1 MLFNRSTGTTIFTDF
16 PCLTLQGTPSV
27 VPLPGLIY
35 KIALERA
42 VGDRILGYYKSSDRY
57 QPHFLLTETTDY
69 DKESANIS
77 PDSIKSLEKFGQRFS
92 HDDATNPLY
101 LCLIPAQ
108 SENISVGCV
117 CKIVG
122 VLTEERMVT
131 VSFKA
136 LARSTIKTPLLNS
149 GNSIWT
155 SDILV
160 CDDTALASNMRDEQK
175 QQAVTDFFGLFQ
187 QLDDAIVSFKRKYK
201 KSCRRG
207 SSQHLL
213 LLSPLSN
220 TLFFQLDKSQFT
232 KAWATISALINE
244 LKSQSNEQSPSST
257 MSQMSSLMDLTVAVL
272 PTTPKQKVEF
282 LKNQLMLDRVQL
294 FRRMVEQFRQIFE
307 TLYSSTE
314 YVQRYFSEASNLEKS
329 RLIANQLKS
338 LRFFIEDVK
347 AQNRLLPVSNQVKK
361 HQTQRSVLRSSSRS
375 REEDN
380 ENDNNEDAGENDEDD
395 EDEIEKLESFI
406 KNLKK
411 YGVHEDGIRTL
422 RKDFKRFRRTNPQSA
437 EYQVLRSYFDVICD
451 IPFGRYS
458 QCQNLDLEKARR
470 KLDEDHYGLPLV
482 KKRLVE
488 YLCVRDLNTNA
499 KSDGGLET
507 QGKAPILLL
516 VGPPGVGKTSIAKSI
531 AEMLKLKFQRVSLGG
546 VHNEAEIRGHRRTY
560 VGSMCGLIINALR
573 KSGSMNPLI
582 LLDEIDKVLSTTGS
596 GSGYGNKINGDPG
609 AALLEVLDPEQNC
622 TFMDHY
628 IGFPVDL
635 SQVLFFCTAN
645 DLEGISR
652 PLLDRMEVIEIPGY
666 TPEEKVHI
674 GTKFLL
680 PKQIRLNGLSAHNK
694 TFSLTSEA
702 WDSLIQEYTRESGV
716 RSLERRLA
724 SIVRGKIL
732 EYVEEGGNE
741 SPNETV
747 SRRELF
753 KYLGFP
759 LHPLAT
765 ELLSDI
771 RMANKE
777 GVVNGLSYNSDGT
790 GSVLVFEVIR
800 TGTVEHSKGPVIKA
814 TGNLG
819 SVLQESIDIGRSLV
833 KSMLHRRLII
843 GANLD
848 AVKSFLASEYH
859 LHVPMGA
866 VSKDGPSA
874 GTAITLALI
883 SLALGKAV
891 DPLLCMTGEI
901 TLRGKILPVGGVKEK
916 LLGAQTYG
924 MKRVLIPIANRPDV
938 VQAVTNDILAFV
950 DDDGLHLELEMIK
963 TKLGL
968 SVTYVNDMF
977 DVIQYVW
984 PDLLLNA
991 HFPATGNGNPCIS
1004 KM

>member
-1 MLFNRSTGTTIFTDF
+1 MLFNKSAGTTKFTDF
-16 PCLTLQGTPSV
+16 PCLTLHGTPSV

-57 QPHFLLTETTDY
+57 QTHFLLTETTVHDR
-69 DKESANIS
+69 ESANIS
-77 PDSIKSLEKFGQRFS
+77 SDSVKSLEKFGQRFG
-92 HDDATNPLY
+92 HDDAANSLY

-108 SENISVGCV
+108 SEDISVGCV
-117 CKIVG
+117 TKIVG
-122 VLTEERMVT
+122 VLTEERTVT

-136 LARSTIKTPLLNS
+136 LARSTIKTPLLNA

-160 CDDTALASNMRDEQK
+160 CDDTAALSSMRDEEK
-175 QQAVTDFFGLFQ
+175 QRAVKDILGLFQ
-187 QLDDAIVSFKRKYK
+187 QLNDAIVSFKRKYK
-201 KSCRRG
+201 NSCKKG

-220 TLFFQLDKSQFT
+220 TLFFQLDKPQFT
-232 KAWATISALINE
+232 KAWAIISALIDD
-244 LKSQSNEQSPSST
+244 LKSHSNEQSPSST
-257 MSQMSSLMDLTVAVL
+257 MSQVGNLMDLMVAVL

-282 LKNQLMLDRVQL
+282 LKNLVMLDRMQL
-294 FRRMVEQFRQIFE
+294 FRRVVEQFQQIFE

-347 AQNRLLPVSNQVKK
+347 ANNRLLPASDQFRK
-361 HQTQRSVLRSSSRS
+361 HKTKGPAVRSSSRG

-380 ENDNNEDAGENDEDD
+380 ENDNNGDAGEDDEEDEDD
-395 EDEIEKLESFI
+395 IEKLQSFI
-406 KNLKK
+406 KNLNK
-411 YGVHEDGIRTL
+411 YGVHEDGIKML
-422 RKDFKRFRRTNPQSA
+422 KKDFKRLRKTNPQSA
-437 EYQVLRSYFDVICD
+437 EYQVLRSYFDVVCD
-451 IPFGRYS
+451 IPFGKYS
-458 QCQNLDLEKARR
+458 DRQDLDLEKARR
-470 KLDEDHYGLPLV
+470 KLDEDHYGLPVV
-482 KKRLVE
+482 KKRLME
-488 YLCVRDLNTNA
+488 YLCVREVNT
-499 KSDGGLET
+499 KFDGGHRI
-507 QGKAPILLL
+507 QGKAPILLI

-573 KSGSMNPLI
+573 KSGTMNPLI

-596 GSGYGNKINGDPG
+596 GSGYGSKINGDPG

-645 DLEGISR
+645 DIEGISK
-652 PLLDRMEVIEIPGY
+652 PLLDRMEVIEIAGY

-674 GTKFLL
+674 GTEFLL
-680 PKQIRLNGLSAHNK
+680 PKQIRLNGLSALNK
-694 TFSLTSEA
+694 TFTLTRQA

-716 RSLERRLA
+716 RNLERRLA
-724 SIVRGKIL
+724 SIVRGKIV
-732 EYVEEGGNE
+732 EYVEEGRNE
-741 SPNETV
+741 PTQETV
-747 SRRELF
+747 SRRDLF

-759 LHPLAT
+759 LHPIAT
-765 ELLSDI
+765 ELLSDV

-790 GSVLVFEVIR
+790 GSVLVFEAIR
-800 TGTVEHSKGPVIKA
+800 TGAVEDSKGPIIKA

-833 KSMLHRRLII
+833 KSILQKGLILGTSS
-843 GANLD
+843 GAI
-848 AVKSFLASEYH
+848 KGFLASEYH
-859 LHVPMGA
+859 LHAPMGA
-866 VSKDGPSA
+866 VSKEGPSA

-883 SLALGKAV
+883 SLALGKPV
-891 DPLLCMTGEI
+891 DPMLCMTGEI

-916 LLGAQTYG
+916 LLGAKTYG
-924 MKRVLIPIANRPDV
+924 MKRVLIPIANRSDV
-938 VQAVTNDILAFV
+938 VQAVTDDISAFV
-950 DDDGLHLELEMIK
+950 EDDGLHLELEMVK

-968 SVTYVNDMF
+968 SVTYINDIF

-984 PDLLLNA
+984 PDLVLNT
-991 HFPATGNGNPCIS
+991 HFSVNGNSSACIS